1 MSLQD
6 LPSSAAGT
14 SLGAAK
20 GGALRPGTPRIGPL
34 RGKGGV
40 RRGRAPGGA
49 GSPEFYRDP
58 GADSEMP
65 ARRGACPRLLRPPPA
80 TPPRWGRFSPFTA
93 ESLPAHKGGV
103 SALLA
108 TAPDFWWR
116 LYFPAGTRRTE
127 GPASPGRPF
136 AERGSP
142 RFPGPQAGQAAHP
155 SWDSRCPTRFCTL
168 RSELPPPLVWAR
180 RGGRWEDPL
189 GAAGFGALKRG
200 DPSVLT

>member
-49 GSPEFYRDP
+49 GSPELYRDP

-127 GPASPGRPF
+127 GPPLPVARLQSGALLVFLDPRPVRLLILPGIPAVRP
-136 AERGSP
+136 GSAP
-142 RFPGPQAGQAAHP
+142 CGLSSH
-155 SWDSRCPTRFCTL
+155 L
-168 RSELPPPLVWAR
+168 RWYGRDGVGDGRTPWAR
-180 RGGRWEDPL
+180 Q
-189 GAAGFGALKRG
+189 ASAH
-200 DPSVLT
+200 